1 MKVTDV
7 LLPNLTRAQLDG
19 RSKKT
24 TLELIAN
31 LFTEQLADIDG
42 DSLFT
47 NFVARERLG
56 STGFGDGVAIPHC
69 RLPGVR
75 RIHAALVSLSEPI
88 DFDAA
93 DDQPVDLI
101 FALVVPEEKNDEHL
115 TTLAAIAALLS
126 DAQTRSLLRSCNDS
140 AQLYQQ
146 AIARDGVVR

>member
-7 LLPNLTRAQLDG
+7 LLPNLTRARLDG

-31 LFTEQLADIDG
+31 LFSEQLSDIDG

-69 RLPGVR
+69 RLPGLR
-75 RIHAALVSLSEPI
+75 RIHAALISLSEPI

-101 FALVVPEEKNDEHL
+101 FALVVPEEQNDEHL
-115 TTLAAIAALLS
+115 TTLSAIAALLT
-126 DAQTRSLLRSCNDS
+126 DGETRTVLRNCTDS
-140 AQLYQQ
+140 EQLYRQ
-146 AIARDGVVR
+146 AMVRDGVVR